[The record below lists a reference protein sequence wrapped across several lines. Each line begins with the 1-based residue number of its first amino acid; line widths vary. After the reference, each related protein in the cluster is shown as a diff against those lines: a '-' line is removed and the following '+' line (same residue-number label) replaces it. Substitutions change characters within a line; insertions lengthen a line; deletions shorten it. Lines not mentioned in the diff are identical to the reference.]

1 MLISVLTL
9 ILLFLL
15 VRAVLFLARAF
26 WLWLGRG
33 EDLERAID
41 HRQLTQETIESHL
54 RGVRLTR
61 EQRREVRRSLDRK
74 SVV

>member
-41 HRQLTQETIESHL
+41 HRQLTQESI
-54 RGVRLTR
+54 
-61 EQRREVRRSLDRK
+61 
-74 SVV
+74 